1 MISLKKSKR
10 YKMLNIIIP
19 MAGLGTRFVNAG
31 YSKPK
36 PLIEVKGQTMIS
48 MVIKNLTPS
57 EEHKF
62 IFICQKDHI
71 RKTKLKDEIK
81 NLTTNYRVIEVDN
94 LTEGPASSVLL
105 AEKYIDNNNPL
116 KIANCDQFIDIDIN
130 QYLKK
135 SKSYDG
141 FIMTMWAND
150 PKWSFVKLGSDGLV
164 KNVREKVPISDLAT
178 VGIYM
183 FSKGKDFVDA
193 AIDMIIHNERVNN
206 EFYVCPVYNY
216 AIKNGKKIGIFD
228 IPNHHMHGL
237 GTPED
242 LKKYT
247 NLMAK

>member
-1 MISLKKSKR
+1 MNV
-10 YKMLNIIIP
+10 NIVIP
-19 MAGLGTRFVNAG
+19 CAGSGSRFLRAG
-31 YSKPK
+31 YNTPK
-36 PLIEVKGQTMIS
+36 PFIDIFGKPMIIHVIE
-48 MVIKNLTPS
+48 NLS
-57 EEHKF
+57 LNNARF
-62 IFICQKDHI
+62 IFIVRNEHTQMIKKQIKKIHKLKNAIVQPIDHI
-71 RKTKLKDEIK
+71 TEGAACTVLHVRKFINNNDPIIIANSDQIIDIRFHNFVNDCMDK
-81 NLTTNYRVIEVDN
+81 NL
-94 LTEGPASSVLL
+94 
-105 AEKYIDNNNPL
+105 
-116 KIANCDQFIDIDIN
+116 
-130 QYLKK
+130 
-135 SKSYDG
+135 DG
-141 FIMTMWAND
+141 SIMTFKDLQKN

-216 AIKNGKKIGIFD
+216 AIKSGKKIGIFD
-228 IPNHHMHGL
+228 IPNHHMHCL